1 MLPDELPRLTT
12 KDVAHPINMDFRKLL
27 EALISAYIRCAG
39 EPSPD
44 MTPQALGESK
54 VFCVLPWLGLN
65 IAPNGDVYPCCAFVN
80 DSPVGSLRTAR
91 LEEIWNSES
100 WRDVRRRMLA
110 GEEVPQCRRCYE
122 LEAVGSC
129 SLRQQF
135 QQVIFSRPAQ
145 VRDTNADGSLDRFA
159 PANLDIRFSN
169 RCNFKCRYCT
179 PQKSA
184 RWRDDC
190 EPGAIDT
197 PTKKTE
203 DLLRQLGPILAGLDQ
218 INFSGGEPLLTP
230 EHYQLLGLLIEKKKT
245 YVRLNYSTN
254 FSVTTL
260 GGRDVFELW
269 KGFTDEVVV
278 AASLD
283 AMGGR
288 GEYIRKNQ
296 DWSQVV
302 ENRERMLRVCP
313 RVRFSLA
320 PTLSVMNA
328 LHLPEFHKAWI
339 EQGYVEPRNIAIGFV
354 LDPEEFRAQILPE
367 HLKREMAARYE
378 RHMEWLS
385 ARYGSDAAG
394 AVAQFKAALDFTRA
408 QDRSG
413 LLDRFRRTT
422 RSLDAMR
429 GERFESV
436 FPELAELM
444 QEP

>member
-1 MLPDELPRLTT
+1 M
-12 KDVAHPINMDFRKLL
+12 
-27 EALISAYIRCAG
+27 
-39 EPSPD
+39 
-44 MTPQALGESK
+44 
-54 VFCVLPWLGLN
+54 
-65 IAPNGDVYPCCAFVN
+65 
-80 DSPVGSLRTAR
+80 
-91 LEEIWNSES
+91 
-100 WRDVRRRMLA
+100 
-110 GEEVPQCRRCYE
+110 
-122 LEAVGSC
+122 
-129 SLRQQF
+129 
-135 QQVIFSRPAQ
+135 
-145 VRDTNADGSLDRFA
+145 
-159 PANLDIRFSN
+159 
-169 RCNFKCRYCT
+169 
-179 PQKSA
+179 
-184 RWRDDC
+184 
-190 EPGAIDT
+190 
-197 PTKKTE
+197 
-203 DLLRQLGPILAGLDQ
+203 
-218 INFSGGEPLLTP
+218 
-230 EHYQLLGLLIEKKKT
+230 
-245 YVRLNYSTN
+245 
-254 FSVTTL
+254 

-269 KGFTDEVVV
+269 KEFTDEVVV

-296 DWSQVV
+296 VWDQVV
-302 ENRERMLRVCP
+302 ENRERMRQVCP

-367 HLKREMAARYE
+367 PLKREMAARYE
-378 RHMEWLS
+378 RHREWLS

-394 AVAQFKAALDFTRA
+394 AAAQFKAALDFTRA